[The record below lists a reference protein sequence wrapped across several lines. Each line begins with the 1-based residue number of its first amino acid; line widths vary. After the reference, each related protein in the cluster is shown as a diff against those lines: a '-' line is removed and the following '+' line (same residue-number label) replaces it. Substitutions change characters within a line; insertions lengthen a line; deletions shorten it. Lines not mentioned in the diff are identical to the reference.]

1 MKITVPGNV
10 DIHALAC
17 LQALQKS
24 SAGRFVVL
32 GGAFGLFHYHEY
44 RKTKDVDA
52 WWSENAAHNDERE
65 AVDTIEKALQKFGEV
80 RTKGFGD
87 VISVNLMKD
96 SKIIFSFQI
105 ARRSVVLEEPDESP
119 WKPILLDSLKDLI
132 ASKMAALIQRGIP
145 RDFMDIHEI
154 CIHEIA
160 TVSECWNWWRERE
173 KKRGVSEV
181 VFGEAREAVLLHL
194 NRIERMRPLDSI
206 KEDQERDRAFGVRR
220 WFKDL
225 FCGVLNGL
233 D

>member
-1 MKITVPGNV
+1 
-10 DIHALAC
+10 
-17 LQALQKS
+17 
-24 SAGRFVVL
+24 
-32 GGAFGLFHYHEY
+32 
-44 RKTKDVDA
+44 
-52 WWSENAAHNDERE
+52 
-65 AVDTIEKALQKFGEV
+65 VDTIEKALKKFGEV
-80 RTKGFGD
+80 KTKRFGD

-96 SKIIFSFQI
+96 SKILFSFRI
-105 ARRSVVLEEPDESP
+105 ARRSVVLEEPNESP
-119 WKPILLDSLKDLI
+119 WKPILLDSLKDLV
-132 ASKMAALIQRGIP
+132 ASKMAALTQRGIP

-160 TVSECWNWWRERE
+160 TVAECWSWWRERE

-206 KEDQERDRAFGVRR
+206 AEDQERDRAFGVRR
-220 WFKDL
+220 WFKDQ